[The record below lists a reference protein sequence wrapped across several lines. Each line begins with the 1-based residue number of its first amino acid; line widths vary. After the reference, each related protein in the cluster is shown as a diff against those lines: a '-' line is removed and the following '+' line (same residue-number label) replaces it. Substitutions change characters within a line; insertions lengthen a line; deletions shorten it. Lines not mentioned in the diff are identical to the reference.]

1 MKKLVI
7 LSIIG
12 LSLAT
17 TVSSY
22 GGSIP
27 FDTYVANY
35 DNGII
40 TTYGYDSLKGQGINN
55 TFTGV
60 LLYSATPINETA
72 TSYSDLYA
80 PLNPGWSV
88 GSTGTFNFHYSTGA
102 VIPAGYI
109 AAPNFNYGGTETTLY
124 FEVAAFNGP
133 SYNTSQIRGHSA
145 SFTADLVFGT
155 TLPDPNQLNNLQ
167 PFQVFL
173 LIDIPEPTTFVLGS
187 LGLGVLFLFRRKQA

>member
-88 GSTGTFNFHYSTGA
+88 GSVGTFAENYFGGA
-102 VIPAGYI
+102 IADGYVQG
-109 AAPNFNYGGTETTLY
+109 PNFNYGGTETTLY

-145 SFTADLVFGT
+145 SFTADLAFGT
-155 TLPDPNQLNNLQ
+155 TLPVPDLLNNLQ
-167 PFQVFL
+167 PFQVFIL
-173 LIDIPEPTTFVLGS
+173 IPEPTTFVLGS
-187 LGLGVLFLFRRKQA
+187 LGLATLFLFRRKQA